1 MRNTLI
7 SLSLLAVLFAPS
19 AVAQTSKSPAGNYPP
34 IQEYLM
40 PQASEIALAKSA
52 APANISDG
60 ATIKAL
66 TTSGFKVVHQ
76 GDNGFV
82 CVVMRGFSA
91 PTYTPAQF
99 RDLVYDAA
107 LRAPICFDP
116 KAAKEVLPY
125 YELRTKL
132 AMEGKNPDQIREGVE
147 AAYARGE
154 LPKRDGVS
162 FAYMWSTDQ
171 NLGSGIGHWHPHMM
185 VFAPYYDNS
194 MVGGNAFGALVPQVS
209 DDGGSPFS
217 VVVIPVD
224 HNLFVKAEAK

>member
-1 MRNTLI
+1 MRNTPS
-7 SLSLLAVLFAPS
+7 SLALLAVLFAPS
-19 AVAQTSKSPAGNYPP
+19 VVAQSSKSPVSHYPP
-34 IQEYLM
+34 IQDYLM

-52 APANISDG
+52 APASISDG
-60 ATIKAL
+60 ATIKVL

-91 PTYTPAQF
+91 PLYTPAQL

-116 KAAKEVLPY
+116 KAAKEVMPY

-132 AMEGKNPDQIREGVE
+132 AMQAKNPDQIAEGVE

-162 FAYMWSTDQ
+162 FAYMWSADQ
-171 NLGSGIGHWHPHMM
+171 NLASGIGHWHPHMM
-185 VFAPYYDNS
+185 VFAPYYENS
-194 MVGGNAFGALVPQVS
+194 TAGGNTFGAPLPQVT
-209 DDGGSPFS
+209 DDAGTPFA